1 MTHLMIDE
9 RIVINHLVLVGN
21 HTTIA
26 EALSSLALE
35 YEVEAVA
42 GNTVMKRDDV
52 MVYTAGKSTEGASK
66 SREVCP

>member
-9 RIVINHLVLVGN
+9 RIVINHLVLIGN

-35 YEVEAVA
+35 YEVKTVA
-42 GNTVMKRDDV
+42 GNTVMKRADL
-52 MVYTAGKSTEGASK
+52 
-66 SREVCP
+66 